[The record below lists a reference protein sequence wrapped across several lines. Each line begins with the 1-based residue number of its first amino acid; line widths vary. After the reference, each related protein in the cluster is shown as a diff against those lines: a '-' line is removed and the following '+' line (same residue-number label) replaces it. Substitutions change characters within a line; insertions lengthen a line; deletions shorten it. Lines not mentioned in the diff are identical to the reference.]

1 MKKIITLLI
10 AAGMVF
16 TLQINAQYTGGIGDG
31 NDADTSGRYMTTPK
45 TSSNSPVCA
54 NDTIKLFGPT
64 VTDGTYSWTGPDGF
78 TSSDEDP
85 VIPDAASAMAGTYSL
100 DITVDGKT
108 SPVSTTDVTVNPIPV
123 ASVATDTEICL
134 NDSVNIGDA
143 STGNSYSWTA
153 DPADASLSGQENDA
167 NPKVAPD
174 ETTEYILVEEIVA
187 TGCSNSDTVVI
198 TVNPLPSAT
207 VIEDDSVHLG
217 SFISIGGSAT
227 GGNTYAW
234 TSSPTDATLSGQ
246 EDLADPSVSPDT
258 NTTYYLTEEITATGC
273 TKTDSTYV
281 IPHGIW
287 TGETSSAWGSD
298 NNWSTLIPGIAYN
311 VRIGSGAGNQPV
323 INSNDNI
330 CNNLTIESSASL
342 NINSGYDLTIE
353 GDFANNGTLTISS
366 DATGTGSIITKGNIT
381 GSGNNNVNLYLTAER
396 WWYISSPV
404 VGATSNDFDQ
414 DADNVIYWWNETN
427 TGSHGWNQ
435 ITSLTALEDMRGY
448 AYYKAT
454 TGATTKQL
462 SGDLHTGD
470 YGATDNLTATDGVP
484 NNEGYNLIGNPY
496 PSPINLDTLPTL
508 TGITLTNIIPTVWY
522 RDNGVFATYNWT
534 SGEGQ
539 NGGQPI
545 VPGMQGF
552 WVKVDNN
559 FATGGIQITNDAR
572 THENPHGLY
581 KNNQNK
587 NNIFRLTVNNNN
599 FKDEAVIGFYANAG
613 SGVEDYDSEKR
624 FAQSNNCPEIYTIV
638 DNQDLAI
645 NGYNSNVD
653 DNTVVP
659 LGIQSIIGGQF
670 KFAATDN
677 GFNTY
682 DQVILE
688 DQFTGKMVNIL
699 EDDYEFTINEGVS
712 DDRFLLHFGGAPAGI
727 NDGAGNSIEI
737 YAFNKQ
743 VYIKNTQPGQVAIYD
758 ILGKPVITDDIAG
771 EKQVHKIDM
780 SKYNGTFVVKYTSD
794 KNVYSQKVTIQ

>member
-16 TLQINAQYTGGIGDG
+16 TLQINAQYTGGNGDG
-31 NDADTSGRYMTTPK
+31 NDADTSGRYMTTPN

-54 NDTIKLFGPT
+54 NDNIELYGPT

-78 TSSDEDP
+78 TSPDEDP
-85 VIPDAASAMAGTYSL
+85 VITGATSAMAGTYSL
-100 DITVDGKT
+100 EITIDGKT
-108 SPVSTTDVTVNPIPV
+108 SPVSTTDVTVNPIPA
-123 ASVATDTEICL
+123 ASVIADTEICL
-134 NDSVNIGDA
+134 NDSVNIGNA
-143 STGNSYSWTA
+143 STGNNYTWTA
-153 DPADASLSGQENDA
+153 DPVDASLSGQENDA

-174 ETTEYILVEEIVA
+174 ETTEYTLVEEIAA
-187 TGCSNSDTVVI
+187 TGCSNTNTVVI

-217 SFISIGGSAT
+217 SFISIGGSTT

-234 TSSPTDATLSGQ
+234 TSSPTDASLAGQ
-246 EDLADPSVSPDT
+246 EDIADPSVSPDT

-298 NNWSTLIPGIAYN
+298 NNWSTIIPGIAYN
-311 VRIGSGAGNQPV
+311 VRIGSGADNQPV
-323 INSNDNI
+323 INNSDNI

-342 NINSGYDLTIE
+342 NINPGYDLTIE

-381 GSGNNNVNLYLTAER
+381 GSGNNNVNLYLTSER
-396 WWYISSPV
+396 WWYVSSPV

-414 DADNVIYWWNETN
+414 DASNVLYWWNETN
-427 TGSHGWNQ
+427 TGTHGWNQ
-435 ITSLTALEDMRGY
+435 ITSLTTLENMRGY

-454 TGATTKQL
+454 AGATTKQL
-462 SGDLHTGD
+462 SGNLHSGD

-484 NNEGYNLIGNPY
+484 DNEGYNLIGNPY

-581 KNNQNK
+581 KKSQIEE
-587 NNIFRLTVNNNN
+587 NIFRLTVNNND

-613 SGVEDYDSEKR
+613 NGVEDFDSEKR

-659 LGIQSIIGGQF
+659 LGIQSITGGQF

-677 GFNTY
+677 DFNIY
-682 DQVILE
+682 DEVVLE

-699 EDDYEFTINEGVS
+699 EDDYAFSVNEGVTN
-712 DDRFLLHFGGAPAGI
+712 DRFLLHFGGAPTGVD
-727 NDGAGNSIEI
+727 DGANGNVQI
-737 YAFNKQ
+737 YAYNKH
-743 VYIKNTQPGQVAIYD
+743 VYILSGQAGQVSIYN
-758 ILGKPVITDDIAG
+758 ILGEPVITENITG
-771 EKQVHKIDM
+771 NKQVHKINM
-780 SKYNGTFVVKYTSD
+780 SNHNGTFVVKYTSN
-794 KNVYSQKVTIQ
+794 KKVYSQKVTIQ